1 MSVISCENAQK
12 FKNIVVKLSED
23 IFKEV
28 CSLVS
33 SKKEYI
39 FTHCEYSS
47 VLRILNFIQ
56 EPNNVSCKID
66 YIIDK
71 FKNKLQKEASLL
83 KSLIH
88 NDLPVAEIDY
98 DIKLK
103 NAIKQIIKNVF
114 PKLLIYTNDKKIN
127 EIISVYF
134 RNIDIIDIE
143 KTNHNKFKFI
153 MILNKI
159 RSYKLF
165 FSSFSSFLFSFFF
178 SFSIC
183 FSFLSF
189 YCLSLKGINSYSIK
203 YTNWFFL

>member
-1 MSVISCENAQK
+1 MSAISSENAQK
-12 FKNIVVKLSED
+12 FKNIVGKLPDD
-23 IFKEV
+23 IFREV

-71 FKNKLQKEASLL
+71 FKNKLQKEESLL

-103 NAIKQIIKNVF
+103 NTIKQIIKNVL
-114 PKLLIYTNDKKIN
+114 PKLLIYANDKKIN

-165 FSSFSSFLFSFFF
+165 LAASVAFFFSSFSSFFFSSSSFFF
-178 SFSIC
+178 SFSS
-183 FSFLSF
+183 FSSF
-189 YCLSLKGINSYSIK
+189 FCC
-203 YTNWFFL
+203 